1 MARINSPAFGRT
13 HLGVVTPA
21 LSMEQQMLL
30 RTLREKARPM
40 SAYELTNH
48 WMPTWSL
55 QEVNKYLQDLVQS
68 GHVQF
73 HGREA
78 KLYSIT
84 TEQSNKQAS
93 SK

>member
-73 HGREA
+73 HGCETR
-78 KLYSIT
+78 LYSVV
-84 TEQSNKQAS
+84 NHK
-93 SK
+93 SKANA